1 MFKNGQILALVDYM
15 KVDQPGLEKAVAL
28 AQVSK
33 SKVTAL
39 LVVYDRAA
47 EVDTMMA
54 GTPLNNLRQP
64 YLADAVNWLQELIT
78 VYQDRGVSIETKVE
92 WNKRPYRTVMECI
105 KVQDYDLIVKSSSHH
120 SLLKR
125 IMYTPDDWHLIREV
139 NTPIYFVKEA
149 VPLQGQKVLLAVDT
163 ADEENAHQDL
173 NQQIVTFGK
182 DLESAFQCEL
192 NLVNS
197 YPTLRGMASLIPDA
211 ANYEAYENS
220 VRENHNNA
228 LNQFANENNVALEQT
243 HLRQGAV
250 GLVVQDLVE
259 ELIAQLIICG
269 THSRAG
275 IDGLVVGNSAE
286 SILEHTDCSL
296 LVLKDQPESLQ
307 FIAV

>member
-1 MFKNGQILALVDYM
+1 MFKNGKILALVDYLQ
-15 KVDQPGLEKAVAL
+15 VNQPGLEKAIAL
-28 AQVSK
+28 AEASK
-33 SKVTAL
+33 SQVTAL

-47 EVDTMMA
+47 EVDTMVA
-54 GTPLNNLRQP
+54 GTPLHNLRQP
-64 YLADAVNWLQELIT
+64 FMADAKGWLNELVT

-92 WNKRPYRTVMECI
+92 WNKRPYRSVMECLQ
-105 KVQDYDLIVKSSSHH
+105 VQDYDLIVKSSTHH

-149 VPLQGQKVLLAVDT
+149 VQLKGQKVLVAVDT

-173 NQQIVTFGK
+173 NQKIMTMAK
-182 DLESAFQCEL
+182 DLEATFKCEL
-192 NLVNS
+192 NLANA
-197 YPTLRGMASLIPDA
+197 YPVLRGMASLIPDA
-211 ANYEAYENS
+211 ANYEAYEKS
-220 VRENHNNA
+220 VRENHTNA
-228 LNQFANENNVALEQT
+228 LNQFANENNIALEKA

-259 ELIAQLIICG
+259 ELNAQLIICG
-269 THSRAG
+269 THSREG
-275 IDGLVVGNSAE
+275 IEGLVVGNSAE

-296 LVLKDQPESLQ
+296 LVLKDEPQSMQ